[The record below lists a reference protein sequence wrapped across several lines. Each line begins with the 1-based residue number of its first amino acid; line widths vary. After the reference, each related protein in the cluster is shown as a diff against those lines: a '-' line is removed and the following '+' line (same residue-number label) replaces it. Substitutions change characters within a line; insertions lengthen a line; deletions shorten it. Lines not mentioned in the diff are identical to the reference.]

1 MKSLRIFI
9 FTLLF
14 AVAGFAHL
22 EHRAE
27 AAAVNP
33 AEVYT
38 YERMQA
44 DIVELAKQY
53 PDLIT
58 YKVIGKSE
66 YGRNIY
72 AVSLGKGQTNIF
84 INGSHHA
91 REWMTTT
98 LNMYMLEQYA
108 AAYKSGRT
116 IAGANVRT
124 HLNRTTMWFVP
135 MVNPDGVTLQQF
147 GLKAFPSSAHA
158 GLINMNAGSKDF
170 KRWKA
175 NGKGID
181 LNRQYPADW
190 ANIKSNPGKPYY
202 KNYKGAQ
209 PQSASEVKAIINF
222 VNEIKPASAL
232 AYHSS
237 GQILY
242 WKFHQTG
249 ALYDRDHQYAKAI
262 GKMTGYSLVYPGS
275 RPSGGGFTDWFTDTY
290 KLPGFTPEIGRY
302 AGETSLPLSEFQTIW
317 KQNQGVGLYVAG
329 IGYSLNQAKA
339 GSKVTQ
345 ATNQT
350 NDAVAKSRKLRS
362 YYSGNIKSVNDFK
375 VNTDFAKAYQN
386 AAKSITAAETLLKGI
401 PQSDQNR
408 LKGVLQEAY
417 DHKARAAVFI
427 DTEKTGAQLT
437 AMNSELT
444 KLIDAGTLDEHT
456 VEAYHKFS
464 YQIKKA
470 ELFINKLY
478 GPHVR
483 NIAAEKFVL
492 PAKITKETV
501 IYEISRYMLME
512 EIEINLKASR
522 LDIVEGQ
529 LAELNRLERR
539 SAEIKEAG
547 NKLYP
552 GRYREL
558 PGFEAVLAEMKQ
570 EIMKGYEAL
579 KPAVEQPEEEQVQE
593 QEGSSKE
600 EDPAVNTELE
610 APSETEEPEAGTLE
624 TSETEGETSQ
634 TNTIPESEEQS

>member
-1 MKSLRIFI
+1 MKILKEFI
-9 FTLLF
+9 FTLLI
-14 AVAGFAHL
+14 VLAGFVHL

-38 YERMQA
+38 YEKMQA

-72 AVSLGKGQTNIF
+72 AVSLGKGGTNIF

-108 AAYKSGRT
+108 SAYKGGRT
-116 IAGANVRT
+116 IAGADVRT

-147 GLKAFPSSAHA
+147 GLKAFPSSTHA
-158 GLINMNAGSKDF
+158 GLIKMNAGSKDF

-175 NGKGID
+175 NGKGVD

-202 KNYKGAQ
+202 KNYKGSQ

-249 ALYDRDHQYAKAI
+249 ALYDRDHQYAKNI
-262 GKMTGYSLVYPGS
+262 GKMTGYSLVYPGA
-275 RPSGGGFTDWFTDTY
+275 RPSGGGFTDWFTSTY

-302 AGETSLPLSEFQTIW
+302 AGETSLPLSEFQSIW

-329 IGYSLNQAKA
+329 IGYSLNGAKTS
-339 GSKVTQ
+339 SKVTQ

-362 YYSGNIKSVNDFK
+362 YYSGNIKSTSDFK
-375 VNTDFAKAYQN
+375 VSVDFAKAYQN
-386 AAKSITAAETLLKGI
+386 ASKSIASAETLLKGL
-401 PQSDQNR
+401 PQNDQNR
-408 LKGVLQEAY
+408 LMAVLKEAY

-427 DTEKTGAQLT
+427 DTEKIGAQLT
-437 AMNSELT
+437 AMNSELI

-456 VEAYHKFS
+456 VETYHKLS

-470 ELFINKLY
+470 GLFINKLY

-483 NIAAEKFVL
+483 DIAAEKYVL

-512 EIEINLKASR
+512 EIQINLDADK
-522 LDIVEGQ
+522 LDIVESQ

-552 GRYREL
+552 GKYREL
-558 PGFEAVLAEMKQ
+558 PGFEAVLTEMKQ
-570 EIMKGYEAL
+570 EIVKKYEAL
-579 KPAVEQPEEEQVQE
+579 KPSEEQPEVDPAQE
-593 QEGSSKE
+593 QEDSSQE
-600 EDPAVNTELE
+600 LDPAFNTEIE
-610 APSETEEPEAGTLE
+610 VPSEQGSEASANVTEDPEAG
-624 TSETEGETSQ
+624 SSQ
-634 TNTIPESEEQS
+634 TDTEAVSEEQP

>member
-1 MKSLRIFI
+1 MKSFCRLM
-9 FTLLF
+9 FTILF
-14 AVAGFAHL
+14 VLAGLVHL

-38 YERMQA
+38 YEKMQA

-108 AAYKSGRT
+108 LAYKSGRT
-116 IAGANVRT
+116 IAGADVRT

-158 GLINMNAGSKDF
+158 GLIKMNAGSKDF

-202 KNYKGAQ
+202 KNYKGPQ
-209 PQSASEVKAIINF
+209 PQAASEVKAIIKF
-222 VNEIKPASAL
+222 VNEIKPASSV

-249 ALYDRDHQYAKAI
+249 ALYDRDHQYAKTI
-262 GKMTGYSLVYPGS
+262 GKMTGYSLVYPGA

-317 KQNQGVGLYVAG
+317 KQNQGVGLYAAG
-329 IGYSLNQAKA
+329 IGYSLSQAKS

-362 YYSGNIKSVNDFK
+362 YYSGNIKSVIDFK
-375 VNTDFAKAYQN
+375 VDTDFAKVYQN
-386 AAKSITAAETLLKGI
+386 AAKSIAAAETLLKGI

-417 DHKARAAVFI
+417 DHKTRAAVFI

-437 AMNSELT
+437 AMNSELI
-444 KLIDAGTLDEHT
+444 KLIDAGILDEHT

-483 NIAAEKFVL
+483 DIAAEKYVL

-512 EIEINLKASR
+512 EIQINIGDGK
-522 LDIVEGQ
+522 LDLVESQ

-558 PGFEAVLAEMKQ
+558 PGFEAVLVAIKQ
-570 EIMKGYEAL
+570 EIMKEYEAL
-579 KPAVEQPEEEQVQE
+579 KPEEEQVQE
-593 QEGSSKE
+593 QEGSTQE
-600 EDPAVNTELE
+600 VDPAVNTELE
-610 APSETEEPEAGTLE
+610 APSEMKDPEAGTIQ
-624 TSETEGETSQ
+624 TGETEAETSQ
-634 TNTIPESEEQS
+634 TEAVPESEEQL